1 MKGGISRPCSR
12 RTLNKCT
19 LLRLKTDLVPSNNEL
34 NTPQNST
41 NITSLH
47 GRQQPQGIK
56 KEKKK
61 AKVSDDLSYGGQKRS
76 AKKCEH
82 YQQNPDENRG
92 EKLKASKEMLEKV
105 NVDIADK
112 DLNEVIDEIVS
123 DDNKHNHK
131 ASWKL
136 ANEVSGR
143 KNARTAKL

>member
-1 MKGGISRPCSR
+1 MKAR
-12 RTLNKCT
+12 K
-19 LLRLKTDLVPSNNEL
+19 DL
-34 NTPQNST
+34 Q
-41 NITSLH
+41 
-47 GRQQPQGIK
+47 
-56 KEKKK
+56 
-61 AKVSDDLSYGGQKRS
+61 
-76 AKKCEH
+76 KCEH

-123 DDNKHNHK
+123 NDNKHNQK

-143 KNARTAKL
+143 KNARTARL